1 MKVIDLFAEVESQR
15 FAANFRIL
23 SGFRVFQL
31 ALQADA
37 TLAQLSTALAQS
49 PQDAQAVLQRL
60 LDLLKANEQPEYAH
74 PYDAAIAGY
83 LYVISRAD
91 PSLTKRAIEGV
102 LATPQLWWARRL
114 AQQLQEGAVAA
125 ETQQ

>member
-1 MKVIDLFAEVESQR
+1 MKRSDLFEQIESQR
-15 FAANFRIL
+15 FAAYMNL
-23 SGFRVFQL
+23 ASGFSVFQL
-31 ALQADA
+31 ALRENEA
-37 TLAQLSTALAQS
+37 LAQLAVVLVQS

-91 PSLTKRAIEGV
+91 PSLAKRAIEGV